1 MVKVKKYKDKFK
13 DLDNL
18 KEIKKF
24 NPKNDDEDNVS
35 ISESFEEENEGKEND
50 ESETIIEDIP
60 EFFMEVE
67 RIMNINN
74 IQIQNEFYKNN
85 EKLIALLKT
94 IKAPKLILIKFK

>member
-1 MVKVKKYKDKFK
+1 M
-13 DLDNL
+13 DNL

-85 EKLIALLKT
+85 EMKKLIALLKT